1 MKLHE
6 STCEPV
12 FLDPVYPHDYEI
24 LFLNDPVHTHTYCSL
39 SFLAL
44 KFVIWL
50 KRSNRKSTEVCL
62 EFWNWMLNFEPTFS
76 VAEHVFL
83 TIDSIYI

>member
-12 FLDPVYPHDYEI
+12 FLDPMYPHDYEI

-50 KRSNRKSTEVCL
+50 KKKQSEIYRGVLGIL
-62 EFWNWMLNFEPTFS
+62 ELD
-76 VAEHVFL
+76 VKL
-83 TIDSIYI
+83 